1 MKTLLP
7 LTLLSLCPLFAQ
19 EPVVTDPEANVVA
32 EASWTT
38 DWEAAKAQAAKEGK
52 DLLIDFTGSDWCI
65 WCKRLKGEVFDQAA
79 FRDRAPGSFV
89 LVELDF
95 PQDKSGQSEVL
106 QKQNEKL
113 MEQFGVDGFPT
124 IYLADEQGRPYA
136 QTGYQQGGAEP
147 YLEHLAEL
155 AAVRAQRD
163 KLLADADEAKGVA
176 KAQKLAD
183 ALDTMDASL
192 HRHYVAWMDQIIE
205 LDADGE
211 GGLKQ
216 AFEKKK
222 RALAMAS
229 KIQGLKSAMNA
240 AAESGDWGKAGQ
252 LIDDFLAAPDA
263 VDIDA
268 GDRHELLYIRGM
280 VAFRGG
286 DPAKAMSCLE
296 EAKKVA
302 PDHPVNGQIDE
313 ILAQMKKQLDG
324 GK

>member
-1 MKTLLP
+1 MKHFSLVL
-7 LTLLSLCPLFAQ
+7 LLSAGRLASQ
-19 EPVVTDPEANVVA
+19 DPVEVESVEVA
-32 EASWTT
+32 AATWMT
-38 DWEAAKAQAAKEGK
+38 DWEAAKTLAAKDGK

-65 WCKRLKGEVFDQAA
+65 WCKRLKAEVFDQEA
-79 FRDRAPGSFV
+79 FRARAPGSFV
-89 LVELDF
+89 LVELDY
-95 PQDKSGQSEVL
+95 PQDRSGQSEAL

-113 MEQFGVDGFPT
+113 MEVFGVDGFPT

-136 QTGYQQGGAEP
+136 QTGYQQGGAAP

-163 KLLADADEAKGVA
+163 KFLAEAEAAKGVDKA
-176 KAQKLAD
+176 KKLAD
-183 ALDTMDASL
+183 ALDTMDGSM
-192 HRHYVAWMDQIIE
+192 HRHYAEWMDQIIA
-205 LDADGE
+205 LDADGK
-211 GGLKQ
+211 GGLKET
-216 AFEKKK
+216 FEKKK
-222 RALAMAS
+222 RAMAMAS
-229 KIQGLKSAMNA
+229 KVQALKSAMNA

-252 LIDDFLAAPDA
+252 LIDDFLAAPGAADL
-263 VDIDA
+263 DA

-286 DPAKAMSCLE
+286 DPAKAVSCLE
-296 EAKKVA
+296 EAKKAA